1 MTLGAGELLRSL
13 VEFVCMS
20 ATFPVRKDGAS
31 VARDE
36 AVRGDCRAAGGRA
49 GLYAKWL
56 AGALK
61 MPWNTPL

>member
-20 ATFPVRKDGAS
+20 ATFPVRKTALPSLGTKLS
-31 VARDE
+31 VE
-36 AVRGDCRAAGGRA
+36 IAVRHVAGRGSTRS
-49 GLYAKWL
+49 GF